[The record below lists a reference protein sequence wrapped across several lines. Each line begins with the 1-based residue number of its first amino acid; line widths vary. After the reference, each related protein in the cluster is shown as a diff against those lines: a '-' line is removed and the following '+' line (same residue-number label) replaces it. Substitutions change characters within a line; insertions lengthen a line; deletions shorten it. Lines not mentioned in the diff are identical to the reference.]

1 MILCLT
7 SAKLRNVKKVVVEC
21 FYNGHWGYWKFS
33 PIIGEVAKKS
43 GFSSVERWLD
53 SWAKTQE
60 HFEYNKKYFLWLLK
74 VKYPVQKASN
84 S

>member
-1 MILCLT
+1 MPKLCKIEE
-7 SAKLRNVKKVVVEC
+7 SQRVVVEC

-33 PIIGEVAKKS
+33 PILGKVANKS

-53 SWAKTQE
+53 SWAKKQE
-60 HFEYNKKYFLWLLK
+60 NFEYNKKYFLWLLK
-74 VKYPVQKASN
+74 IKYPIVEPQMN